1 MTSRKILIVE
11 SYGDLLDLL
20 GEALALLGWDATLA
34 ASSWEALNKLE
45 RETLPSVILLNLRTP
60 VMNGIKLLG
69 LMKAHPDYRNIPILA
84 ASGQCSGL
92 SRECCL
98 ALGFDEFVAKP
109 LVFAELEMSLNKIV
123 ALEKRKII
131 RASEP
136 LNLGSNVWQPAV
148 IGGNRRRVVSHRDI
162 QNR

>member
-1 MTSRKILIVE
+1 MI
-11 SYGDLLDLL
+11 
-20 GEALALLGWDATLA
+20 
-34 ASSWEALNKLE
+34 
-45 RETLPSVILLNLRTP
+45 
-60 VMNGIKLLG
+60 NGIKLLG
-69 LMKAHPDYRNIPILA
+69 LMKAHPAYRNIPILA
-84 ASGQCSGL
+84 AIGQCSGL

-109 LVFAELEMSLNKIV
+109 LVFAELAVSLNKIV
-123 ALEKRKII
+123 ALEKRKIT

-148 IGGNRRRVVSHRDI
+148 IGGSRRRVVSHRNI

>member
-20 GEALALLGWDATLA
+20 GEALALLGWEATLA
-34 ASSWEALNKLE
+34 ASGCEALDKLE

-84 ASGQCSGL
+84 AGGQCSGL

-98 ALGFDEFVAKP
+98 ALGFDDFVGKP
-109 LVFAELEMSLNKIV
+109 LAFAELEMSLNRIV
-123 ALEKRKII
+123 ALEKRRIM
-131 RASEP
+131 RASAP
-136 LNLGSNVWQPAV
+136 VKLGSDVWQPAV
-148 IGGNRRRVVSHRDI
+148 RGDSPRRVVWDLQDR
-162 QNR
+162 

>member
-20 GEALALLGWDATLA
+20 GEAVAVLGWEATLA
-34 ASSWEALNKLE
+34 ASGCEALDKLK
-45 RETLPSVILLNLRTP
+45 RQTLPGVVLLNLRTP

-69 LMKAHPDYRNIPILA
+69 LMKAHPVYRNIPILA

-98 ALGFDEFVAKP
+98 ALGFDEFVGKP
-109 LVFAELEMSLNKIV
+109 LAFAELEMSLNRIV
-123 ALEKRKII
+123 ALEKRRML

-136 LNLGSNVWQPAV
+136 VSLGSNVWQPAV
-148 IGGNRRRVVSHRDI
+148 RGGSPRRVAWDVQDR
-162 QNR
+162 